1 MAEDKLLV
9 VSERILGASDPFA
22 ELLAL
27 LQERRDENA
36 HRGGD
41 DAAFALNLAWWA
53 SQPSMPISGWKSV
66 ETDTGSST
74 TGMSKTARWRAE
86 IDAAMSIPPE
96 ELQSI
101 EATVRERQKA
111 AFAEITSAVKGG
123 TRK

>member
-9 VSERILGASDPFA
+9 VSERILGASDPFS
-22 ELLAL
+22 ELVAF

-36 HRGGD
+36 RRGGD
-41 DAAFALNLAWWA
+41 DEAFALNLAWWA

-74 TGMSKTARWRAE
+74 TGMSKTARRRAE
-86 IDAAMSIPPE
+86 IDAAMSIPPA

-111 AFAEITSAVKGG
+111 AFAEITSSVKGG